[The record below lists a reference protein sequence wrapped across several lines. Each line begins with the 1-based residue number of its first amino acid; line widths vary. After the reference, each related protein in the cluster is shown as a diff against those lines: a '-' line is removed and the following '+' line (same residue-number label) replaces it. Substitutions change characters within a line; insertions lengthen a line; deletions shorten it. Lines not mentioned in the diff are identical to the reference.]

1 MSQLSVYIWE
11 ERLWLGKAAGREG
24 FWGAADA
31 LLLDWIGGTLNG
43 YYTECYTGCYSGFMG
58 NVSCFV
64 YFPLYVS
71 YILQFNRVFF
81 WRKKMISQGKS
92 KIKED
97 MKRKESGNKQWIN
110 WWYIRRI

>member
-11 ERLWLGKAAGREG
+11 ERRWLGKAAGREG

-43 YYTECYTGCYSGFMG
+43 YYTGCYTGCYSGFMG

-81 WRKKMISQGKS
+81 EGRKWSHKENLRLRKIWREKKVVTNN
-92 KIKED
+92 E
-97 MKRKESGNKQWIN
+97 
-110 WWYIRRI
+110 